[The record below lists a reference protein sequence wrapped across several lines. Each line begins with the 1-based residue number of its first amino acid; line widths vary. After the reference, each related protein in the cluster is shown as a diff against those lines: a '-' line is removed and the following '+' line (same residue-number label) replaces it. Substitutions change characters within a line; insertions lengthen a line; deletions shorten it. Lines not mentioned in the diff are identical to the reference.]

1 MEDQA
6 YYELQDTNMDI
17 PSTRNPCYNV
27 AQLKKTATH
36 GKVKS
41 PAVPLKPQGLNKKA
55 QKATTYYNRPGTESE
70 MPIMQD
76 NPSYTTC
83 LESTT
88 LESRTASTVDNN
100 YDNCTV
106 KKDTI
111 LPSYDNT
118 KTAIVTATSKP
129 FYDNPELRTKP
140 ATSGTSKPFYDDP
153 ELQATT
159 DKPAYK
165 TASSVKTSASLES
178 DAEIQAKKA
187 TSNCRCY
194 SWVIMLFVTVTIAIS
209 CTSMCICIWNVY
221 RIKRLMNQEPL
232 IIAAAIENN
241 TTTTTTPIPILE
253 CGSESWTPVIRL
265 DMSNSSQ
272 QCPDGW
278 MEYDS
283 PRRSCGRPI
292 GTLAGCDQI
301 TLPVD
306 TPYSRVCG
314 RAIAS
319 SIAIPDAFATFGP
332 RGAENYVDGIS
343 VTHSTP
349 REHIWTF
356 AADQT
361 VFFRCPCNGIPQ
373 IPFVGENYFCD
384 ASGNGALWDG
394 DCTIGLG
401 CCTFNS
407 PPWFIAQLPGE
418 TVEDIDVRICGDE
431 DVRNE
436 NVHVE
441 IFELYV
447 Q

>member
-1 MEDQA
+1 
-6 YYELQDTNMDI
+6 MDI
-17 PSTRNPCYNV
+17 PSTRNPYYNV

-36 GKVKS
+36 GKAKS
-41 PAVPLKPQGLNKKA
+41 PAIPLKPPGLKEGA

-70 MPIMQD
+70 MPVMQD

-83 LESTT
+83 LESTA
-88 LESRTASTVDNN
+88 LESRTASTVENN
-100 YDNCTV
+100 YDNCTMTV
-106 KKDTI
+106 

-118 KTAIVTATSKP
+118 KTATATATRKL

-153 ELQATT
+153 ELPATV
-159 DKPAYK
+159 DKPPYK
-165 TASSVKTSASLES
+165 TASSVKTSSLES
-178 DAEIQAKKA
+178 DIEIQVKKP

-194 SWVIMLFVTVTIAIS
+194 SWVIMLFVTVTIALS

-221 RIKRLMNQEPL
+221 RIRKLMNQEPL
-232 IIAAAIENN
+232 IIAAAIENDT

-283 PRRSCGRPI
+283 PRRSCGRPN

-332 RGAENYVDGIS
+332 RDAENYVDGIS

-361 VFFRCPCNGIPQ
+361 VFF
-373 IPFVGENYFCD
+373 
-384 ASGNGALWDG
+384 S
-394 DCTIGLG
+394 
-401 CCTFNS
+401 
-407 PPWFIAQLPGE
+407 LP
-418 TVEDIDVRICGDE
+418 
-431 DVRNE
+431 
-436 NVHVE
+436 
-441 IFELYV
+441 L
-447 Q
+447 